1 MRKYQF
7 LVPPV
12 NALIRIITLACGLL
26 MVSVTVQA
34 AGAVPP
40 RPRVALLELVIEGDA
55 SSPALSMQ
63 LQDGFVLSL
72 VTGGVDVVD
81 AVDIARR
88 LAGTPELQKCET
100 SPCLKQLGQQ
110 MGVRHALRVRVQT
123 TGNNYRM
130 TVRVFSTEGAAP
142 AALPLSTKTR
152 PCDVCT
158 AKEAREVMMRLADDV
173 RPLLEERIVVTVP
186 PPAPP
191 APKPSSLAPI
201 LLTTA
206 GVAAILVGAALV
218 HGGAADSKRG
228 PTFGGALAGLGFAG
242 ASMGLYLAFPY

>member
-1 MRKYQF
+1 
-7 LVPPV
+7 
-12 NALIRIITLACGLL
+12 
-26 MVSVTVQA
+26 
-34 AGAVPP
+34 
-40 RPRVALLELVIEGDA
+40 
-55 SSPALSMQ
+55 MQ

-130 TVRVFSTEGAAP
+130 TARVFSTEGAAP

-158 AKEAREVMMRLADDV
+158 AKEARDVMMRLADDV
-173 RPLLEERIVVTVP
+173 RPLLEERVVVAAPSPVP
-186 PPAPP
+186 TTPH
-191 APKPSSLAPI
+191 PSRLGPV
-201 LLTTA
+201 LLTA
-206 GVAAILVGAALV
+206 VGIAAILVGATV
-218 HGGAADSKRG
+218 VYGGSGGSKGG
-228 PTFGGALAGLGFAG
+228 PAFGGALAGVGFAG
-242 ASMGLYLAFPY
+242 ASLGLYLAFPY